1 MRNPILII
9 CYYWPP
15 AGGPGVQRWLKFV
28 QYLKEFGFNV
38 TLIVPE
44 NADYPV
50 VDASLKKD
58 IPKDIRVIRVPI
70 NEPSRWASKLSRKRT
85 KTLQKG
91 ILSKKSSKLENFL
104 LWLRGNFFIPDARIG
119 WKSKVVNA
127 GSRFLTENPQTTLIT
142 SGPPHSIHLSG
153 MELRKRFPTIKWMA
167 DFRDPWTTIG
177 YHKDL
182 KLGKRAKQ
190 KHLKL
195 ENEVLN
201 AADKILV
208 TSKST
213 QQEFD
218 HKTTKEVV
226 VITNGFDTEVS
237 TDLSQPDGKF
247 KISHIGTL
255 LADRNPEILWKVVSE
270 LCHENTEFNEHI
282 IIQLAGNVSD
292 DVVRSIEQVGLSEKL
307 QLMGYVDHDDAVDLM
322 KDAQCLLLIEIDS
335 EETRAILPGKL
346 FEYLASRR
354 PILALGPDPSD
365 IQAIIND
372 NNAGAYFTYSDRDKL
387 KTYLQ
392 ELFNKYQ
399 LKENT
404 GNEELTFLK
413 YHRRETTKQLINEIE
428 RLWE

>member
-1 MRNPILII
+1 
-9 CYYWPP
+9 
-15 AGGPGVQRWLKFV
+15 VQRWLKIIK
-28 QYLKEFGFNV
+28 YLIKSGFNV
-38 TLIVPE
+38 TIIVPE

-50 VDASLKKD
+50 TDSSLEND
-58 IPKDIRVIRVPI
+58 IPHNVHVIEVPI

-91 ILSKKSSKLENFL
+91 ILSKKSSRLENLL

-119 WKSKVVNA
+119 WKVEVVKA
-127 GSRFLTENPQTTLIT
+127 GSKFLLENPQTTLIT

-153 MELRKRFPTIKWMA
+153 MELKKQFSELQWIA

-195 ENEVLN
+195 EHEVLN
-201 AADKILV
+201 TADKILV

-213 QQEFD
+213 QQEFRQ
-218 HKTTKEVV
+218 KTYKEVV

-237 TDLSQPDGKF
+237 TVLTQPEGKF
-247 KISHIGTL
+247 TLSHIGTL

-270 LCHENTEFNEHI
+270 LCHENTEFSKHV

-292 DVVRSIEQVGLSEKL
+292 DVVDSIKKVGLSEKL
-307 QLMGYVDHDDAVDLM
+307 QLLGYVDHENAITLM
-322 KDAQCLLLIEIDS
+322 RKSQCLLLIEIDS

-354 PILALGPDPSD
+354 SILALGPDKSD
-365 IQAIIND
+365 IQAIIED
-372 NNAGAYFTYSDRDKL
+372 NKAGAYFTYSDRDKL
-387 KTYLQ
+387 KGYLQ
-392 ELFNKYQ
+392 ELFKQYLLQ
-399 LKENT
+399 ENT
-404 GNEELTFLK
+404 GNQELTFLK
-413 YHRRETTKQLINEIE
+413 YHRRETTQQLINEIE
-428 RLWE
+428 KSWE